1 MLINEHFEKD
11 QNSWIF
17 RIYDQHISLKGDSFV
32 TVRNTSKDRDKQE
45 ARVGDPS
52 STTNTNHASFW
63 RKRRKT

>member
-17 RIYDQHISLKGDSFV
+17 IIYDQRISLKEDSFV
-32 TVRNTSKDRDKQE
+32 TVRNTSKDGDKQE
-45 ARVGDPS
+45 AWVDVPS